1 MSNVPRLPRFSLLVL
16 LIALMPSY
24 STLAQDNSQ
33 TFPQTGKTL
42 KGRFLEYWQQ
52 NGGLPQQGYPISEEM
67 QEKSDTDGKT
77 YTTQYFE
84 RAVFEA
90 HPDNQRPYDVLLSL
104 LGTFRYAEKYKTPPQ
119 GDSLTLPV
127 DAAPTSSC
135 PSTPDDP
142 SPTYRANMP
151 VRSSVGKGHT
161 VTGYVL
167 SSAGC
172 APIAGAKVE
181 LWPEVGDQ
189 HPPEYRATVFTDE
202 HGRYSYESPP
212 PQHIHMRIS
221 AHGYTAIF
229 SNRYHPADGQARGT
243 YDVALMPDP
252 TCSLF
257 RETGRSVC
265 GAFLNYWER
274 HGGLVQQG
282 YPISGE
288 LREASELDGKEYTVQ
303 YFERAVFET
312 HPEHAPPYDV
322 LLSQLGTFRYRT
334 KRAPVRASAG
344 TVQATSSMAVAR
356 ACHSATLLPN
366 GKVLIAAGM
375 LSEGHYERSSE
386 VFDPKTN
393 AFSTT
398 GSMAVGRACH
408 TATLL
413 PNGKVLVA
421 GGANG
426 TDASAELYDPASGTF
441 ARTGGMS
448 AVRDGATA
456 TLLKSGK
463 VLVTGGFDF
472 SRRVGQVSAELYDP
486 ATGKFTLTG
495 SMRVARSAHTAT
507 LLSDGKVLVVGG
519 GIGRDVL
526 SDAEVYDPTTGR
538 FSPAGTMPLPRHK
551 HTATLLADGRVLIT
565 GGADNRDW
573 NGRYAGS
580 LLYDP
585 ARSTFTP
592 ANEMSTARFKM
603 RDASATLP
611 DGKVLV
617 AGGSTIVELYNPGS
631 GTFSRVEGALDA
643 ERFYQ
648 TATTLP
654 DGRVL
659 IAGGYDPGITST
671 ARAWIFG
678 R

>member
-1 MSNVPRLPRFSLLVL
+1 MNNVPRLPRFAVFVLLVA
-16 LIALMPSY
+16 LIPSY
-24 STLAQDNSQ
+24 PILAQGSSQ
-33 TFPQTGKTL
+33 TFPETGKTV

-67 QEKSDTDGKT
+67 QEKSETDGKT
-77 YTTQYFE
+77 YTAQYFE

-90 HPDNQRPYDVLLSL
+90 HPDNQKPYDVLLSL

-119 GDSLTLPV
+119 GDSLTLPL
-127 DAAPTSSC
+127 DEAPTSSC

-202 HGRYSYESPP
+202 HGKYSYESPP

-229 SNRYHPADGQARGT
+229 SNRYHPAEGQARGT
-243 YDVALMPDP
+243 YDVSLAPAP
-252 TCSLF
+252 TCSLS
-257 RETGRSVC
+257 RETGRSMC
-265 GAFLNYWER
+265 GGFLGYWET
-274 HGGLVQQG
+274 HEGLAQQG

-288 LREASELDGKEYTVQ
+288 FQEKSELDGKTYTVQ
-303 YFERAVFET
+303 YFERAVFEA
-312 HPEHAPPYDV
+312 HPENQPPYDV
-322 LLSQLGTFRYRT
+322 LLSQLGTFRYRA
-334 KRAPVRASAG
+334 KHAPAGASAG
-344 TVQATSSMAVAR
+344 TVEATSSMSVAR

-375 LSEGHYERSSE
+375 PGEGHYERSSE
-386 VFDPKTN
+386 LFDPKTH
-393 AFSTT
+393 AFSPT

-408 TATLL
+408 IAMLL

-426 TDASAELYDPASGTF
+426 DDASAELYDPTGGTF
-441 ARTGGMS
+441 ASTGDMN

-472 SRRVGQVSAELYDP
+472 SRRVGQASAELYDP
-486 ATGKFTLTG
+486 ASGKFALTG
-495 SMRVARSAHTAT
+495 SMRAARSAHTAT
-507 LLSDGKVLVVGG
+507 LLPDGKVLVVGG
-519 GIGRDVL
+519 GIGRNVL
-526 SDAEVYDPTTGR
+526 SDAEVYDPATGR
-538 FSPAGTMPLPRHK
+538 FSPTGTMPLPRHK
-551 HTATLLADGRVLIT
+551 HTATLLAGGHVLIT

-585 ARSTFTP
+585 KSGTFAP
-592 ANEMSTARFKM
+592 AGDMTAARFKM

-617 AGGSTIVELYNPGS
+617 AGGSTVVELYDPAS

-659 IAGGYDPGITST
+659 ITGGYDPGITST
-671 ARAWIFG
+671 ARAWIF
-678 R
+678 

>member
-1 MSNVPRLPRFSLLVL
+1 MTNALRLPLFSLLIL
-16 LIALMPSY
+16 LIAPIPS
-24 STLAQDNSQ
+24 SPTLAQGGSQ
-33 TFPQTGKTL
+33 TFLQTGKTV

-67 QEKSDTDGKT
+67 QEKSDTDGKI
-77 YTTQYFE
+77 YTVQYFE

-90 HPDNQRPYDVLLSL
+90 HPDNQKPYDVLLSL
-104 LGTFRYAEKYKTPPQ
+104 LGTFRYAEKYKTRAQ

-127 DAAPTSSC
+127 DKAPTSSC

-151 VRSSVGKGHT
+151 VRSSVGKGHI

-202 HGRYSYESPP
+202 HGKYSYESPP

-229 SNRYHPADGQARGT
+229 SNRYHPAEGQARGT

-265 GAFLNYWER
+265 GGFLSYWEQ
-274 HGGLVQQG
+274 HGGLAQQG
-282 YPISGE
+282 YPISGQFQE
-288 LREASELDGKEYTVQ
+288 VSELDGKEYTVQ
-303 YFERAVFET
+303 YFERTVFEM
-312 HPEHAPPYDV
+312 HPENQPPYDV
-322 LLSQLGTFRYRT
+322 LLSQLGTLRY
-334 KRAPVRASAG
+334 KAKHASVNTSVG
-344 TVQATSSMAVAR
+344 TVKATSSMSVAR
-356 ACHSATLLPN
+356 ACHSATLLRN

-386 VFDPKTN
+386 LFDPATN
-393 AFSTT
+393 AFSPT

-408 TATLL
+408 IATLL

-426 TDASAELYDPASGTF
+426 SDASAELYDPASGTF
-441 ARTGGMS
+441 ARTGDMN

-472 SRRVGQVSAELYDP
+472 SRRVGQASAELYDS
-486 ATGKFTLTG
+486 ASGKFTLTG
-495 SMRVARSAHTAT
+495 SMRAARSAHTAT
-507 LLSDGKVLVVGG
+507 LLPDGKVLVVGG
-519 GIGRDVL
+519 GIGRNVL
-526 SDAEVYDPTTGR
+526 SDAEVYDPITGR

-551 HTATLLADGRVLIT
+551 HTATLLAGGRVLIT

-573 NGRYAGS
+573 NGRYVTS

-585 ARSTFTP
+585 TSGTFTP
-592 ANEMSTARFKM
+592 SSAMSAARFKM

-611 DGKVLV
+611 DGNVLV
-617 AGGSTIVELYNPGS
+617 AGGSTVVELYDPAS
-631 GTFSRVEGALDA
+631 GTFSPVEGTLDT

-659 IAGGYDPGITST
+659 ISGGYDPSITST